1 MQYSKDETALIL
13 ETLGYNVDRHY
24 KFKIRDENTASASI
38 NPKDGKIKDFGSGWY
53 GSIIDFMTTFENMSQ
68 KDAFSRANDIINR
81 PQDIKFSSNQQPKFK
96 KDTLSEIRAAA
107 VVFGLNVI
115 DNKSGIYVGYGENAS
130 DITKGYYWTISK
142 IKPLDDLMVFD
153 SKKEMEWLETDKHLY
168 TEKTYSIKK
177 EYITKMA
184 ALKNSFEIKKNKSE
198 IANKG
203 FITQDFIDK
212 FQVERKENFKRFWE
226 LLSQTLPTA
235 TKEQKENIAKK
246 YEIGYSKQA
255 DRLIMPIRNENG
267 DCLTFWKYNKNP
279 QPFVGDNGNL
289 VTLPKVMF
297 SKNRER
303 CPFNLRDLK
312 DFAKNQKDNETIFIV
327 EGEKDCLN
335 ALASGFNA
343 ITLGSASARVSEKY
357 IPLFK
362 DINIT
367 IAYDNDEAGQSGAKA
382 LREDLKDVCKTIEV
396 IDWNKI
402 AKNVGIKEPL
412 KKGFD
417 FTDFLVARENI
428 QEKKKDKER

>member
-81 PQDIKFSSNQQPKFK
+81 PQDIQFSSNQKPKFK
-96 KDTLSEIRAAA
+96 KDALSEIRAAA

-130 DITKGYYWTISK
+130 DITKGYYWAISK

-153 SKKEMEWLETDKHLY
+153 SKIEMEWLETDKHLY

-198 IANKG
+198 TASKG

-303 CPFNLRDLK
+303 CPFNLSDLK
-312 DFAKNQKDNETIFIV
+312 NFAKNQKDNETIFIV

-343 ITLGSASARVSEKY
+343 ITLGSAISIILVLIYTYKMFGKEKEANMTVMF
-357 IPLFK
+357 LSLNFM
-362 DINIT
+362 IT
-367 IAYDNDEAGQSGAKA
+367 
-382 LREDLKDVCKTIEV
+382 
-396 IDWNKI
+396 
-402 AKNVGIKEPL
+402 VGLGIH
-412 KKGFD
+412 
-417 FTDFLVARENI
+417 
-428 QEKKKDKER
+428 